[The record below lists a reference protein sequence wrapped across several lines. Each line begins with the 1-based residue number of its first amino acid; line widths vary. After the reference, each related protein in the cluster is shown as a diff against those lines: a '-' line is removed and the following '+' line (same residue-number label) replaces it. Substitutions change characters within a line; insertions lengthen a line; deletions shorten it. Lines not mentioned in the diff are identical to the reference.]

1 MTRTLVALGANLGE
15 RARTFE
21 GALAA
26 LSREVGPLL
35 ARSRW
40 IETEPL
46 LPPGADPTRHPP
58 YLNGVV
64 LLETDLAPEAVLA
77 RLLSI
82 ERRFGRDRTR
92 EGGRWMPRTLD
103 LDLLAMEDLVRPF
116 PDPVLPH
123 PRLHERRF
131 VLEPLVE
138 VWPDWRHPLLGR
150 TARELLAELEA
161 RERAR

>member
-1 MTRTLVALGANLGE
+1 MRRVLVALGANLGE

-26 LSREVGPLL
+26 LSREVGPVR

-46 LPPGADPTRHPP
+46 LPPGADPAAHPP

-64 LLETDLAPEAVLA
+64 LLESALSPEEILA
-77 RLLSI
+77 RLLAI
-82 ERRFGRDRTR
+82 ERAFGRDRAR

-103 LDLLAMEDLVRPF
+103 LDLLAVEDLVRSA

-138 VWPDWRHPLLGR
+138 VWPDWRHPLLGKS
-150 TARELLAELEA
+150 ARELLAELEE
-161 RERAR
+161 RERTR